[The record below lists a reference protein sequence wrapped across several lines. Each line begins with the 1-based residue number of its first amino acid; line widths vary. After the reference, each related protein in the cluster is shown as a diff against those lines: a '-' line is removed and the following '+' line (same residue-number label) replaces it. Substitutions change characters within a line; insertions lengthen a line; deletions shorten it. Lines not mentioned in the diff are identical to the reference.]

1 MSQDD
6 IGNSTNNSLL
16 GSNDDNNAQDTSST
30 NRDEFSRRILTHIH
44 EVKKMLEG
52 KGDEYVTLEK
62 ARLFRELILIVN
74 LATIQSGGRIC
85 LDML

>member
-1 MSQDD
+1 
-6 IGNSTNNSLL
+6 
-16 GSNDDNNAQDTSST
+16 
-30 NRDEFSRRILTHIH
+30 
-44 EVKKMLEG
+44 VKKMLEG

>member
-16 GSNDDNNAQDTSST
+16 GSNDDNNAQDMSST